1 MNRWQEPQAIAE
13 LAREVTVVRRPNPFT
28 ALYHW
33 RYEIGALIVVPYA
46 LFSLFQAVGPIWAAV
61 VLFGVVN
68 WLFYWKSARR
78 FVRDRL
84 RSVVVQHRLRTGFA
98 RARVCTLD
106 GKLPVILWTKPRGD
120 EVEVTLFCPAGV
132 GYERI
137 EQRRALLAA
146 ACFATDVHVYRHHKR
161 ANVVHLSVCTAR
173 LRKDADEDGFE
184 LTPGLPPARRYAG
197 QAADVAIPLPG
208 HVAGIPR
215 AARR

>member
-1 MNRWQEPQAIAE
+1 MSRWQEPQAIAE
-13 LAREVTVVRRPNPFT
+13 LAREITVVRRPNPLT

-33 RYEIGALIVVPYA
+33 RYEIGVLLVLPYA
-46 LFSLFQAVGPIWAAV
+46 LFALFQAVGPIWGAV
-61 VLFGVVN
+61 VLFGVAN
-68 WLFYWKSARR
+68 WLFYWRSARR
-78 FVRDRL
+78 FLRDRL

-120 EVEVTLFCPAGV
+120 EVEVTVFCPAGV

-146 ACFATDVHVYRHHKR
+146 ACFASDVHVYRHHKR

-173 LRKDADEDGFE
+173 LRKDTEDADEVR
-184 LTPGLPPARRYAG
+184 PGLPPARRYAG
-197 QAADVAIPLPG
+197 QSDGAAIPLPG
-208 HVAGIPR
+208 TFAGIPR
-215 AARR
+215 AVRR